1 MGEIRIVPVKALDLR
16 LEPRRWTWAEAN
28 RAATGAHF
36 ENQRKRWPGIW
47 IGRVLLLHRFAI
59 EQGIFR
65 GAYLETDF
73 ASFLHWRDTDF
84 PDSSVFNCFAMGALR
99 AADGAFL
106 LGRMAKHT
114 ANAGKVYFPS
124 GTPDPGDVR
133 DDGIVDLES
142 SVRRELLEETGLL
155 TTDAKPGDWHA
166 VLAGARVALMHALQ
180 ALEDAETLAARIRVH
195 LATTP
200 HPELSDV
207 VIVRGP
213 GDLSPAMPDFTRAY
227 LEAMFAQR

>member
-1 MGEIRIVPVKALDLR
+1 MGEIRIMPVKALDLR
-16 LEPRRWTWAEAN
+16 LEPRAWVWAETN
-28 RAATGAHF
+28 RAASDVHF
-36 ENQRKRWPGIW
+36 KKQRERWSSVW
-47 IGRVLLLHRFAI
+47 NGRILLLHRFTI

-73 ASFLHWRDTDF
+73 ASFLHWRDTGF
-84 PDSSVFNCFAMGALR
+84 PDRSMINCFAMAALR

-124 GTPDPGDVR
+124 GTPDLNDLR
-133 DDGIVDLES
+133 DDGIVDLDG
-142 SVRRELLEETGLL
+142 SVRRELLEETGLIS
-155 TTDAKPGDWHA
+155 TDAKFGDWHA
-166 VLAGARVALMHALQ
+166 VLAGARVALVRALE

-200 HPELSDV
+200 RPELADV
-207 VIVRGP
+207 AIVRGRD
-213 GDLSPAMPDFTRAY
+213 DLSPAMPDFVRAY
-227 LEAMFAQR
+227 LEAAFAQR

>member
-1 MGEIRIVPVKALDLR
+1 MGEIRIVPVKTLDLR
-16 LEPRRWTWAEAN
+16 LEPRDWAWAEAN

-36 ENQRKRWPGIW
+36 EKRRERWPGIW
-47 IGRVLLLHRFAI
+47 NGRVLLLHRFAI

-73 ASFLHWRDTDF
+73 ASFLHWRDTGF
-84 PDSSVFNCFAMGALR
+84 PDASVFNCFAMAALR

-124 GTPDPGDVR
+124 GTPDPNDVR
-133 DDGIVDLES
+133 DDGIVDLEG
-142 SVRRELLEETGLL
+142 SVRRELLEETGLIS
-155 TTDAKPGDWHA
+155 TDAKPGGWQA
-166 VLAGARVALMHALQ
+166 VLAGMRIALMR
-180 ALEDAETLAARIRVH
+180 ALEAPEDVETLAARVRVH
-195 LATTP
+195 LAATP
-200 HPELSDV
+200 RPELADI
-207 VIVRGP
+207 VIVRGRE
-213 GDLSPAMPDFTRAY
+213 DLTPAMPDFTCAY